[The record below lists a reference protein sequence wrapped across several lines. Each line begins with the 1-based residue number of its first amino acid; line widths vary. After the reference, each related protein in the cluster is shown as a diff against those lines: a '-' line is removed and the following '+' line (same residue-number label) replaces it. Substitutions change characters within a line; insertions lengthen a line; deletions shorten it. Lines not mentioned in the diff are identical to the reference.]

1 MKFSPIRRTAAWRT
15 APAVL
20 LTVLLGCGSS
30 PSDGTRTVQPGAPGE
45 PSRIEPAGDAVRSG
59 YTEADVRFMQGMITH
74 HAQAL
79 AMAAL
84 VPGRTEREQLHRLA
98 RRIEISQES
107 ELALM
112 ERWLERRG
120 EPVPDWTADHTAA
133 DPAEHG
139 RMPGMA
145 TPEEMARLADARGSS
160 FDRLFLE
167 LMIRHH
173 EGALVMV
180 EELLATEGAGQE
192 PELFQFAAHVD
203 ADQRAEIARMRAL
216 HDALSR

>member
-1 MKFSPIRRTAAWRT
+1 MKTSATCGKAAAFLFAVMAVSCGAT
-15 APAVL
+15 APE
-20 LTVLLGCGSS
+20 
-30 PSDGTRTVQPGAPGE
+30 PGPADPANAD
-45 PSRIEPAGDAVRSG
+45 PADADPAGAGQEQRSG
-59 YTEADVRFMQGMITH
+59 YTSADVRFMQGMITH

-84 VPGRTEREQLHRLA
+84 VPERTEREDIRRLA
-98 RRIEISQES
+98 HRVELSQES
-107 ELALM
+107 EMALM
-112 ERWLERRG
+112 SRWLERRG
-120 EPVPDWTADHTAA
+120 EAVAA
-133 DPAEHG
+133 DGHEHGGHAAANG

-145 TPEEMARLADARGSS
+145 SATEMERLADSRGAE

-180 EELLATEGAGQE
+180 EDLLATEGAGQE

-203 ADQRAEIARMRAL
+203 ADQRAEIARMRTLLNAL
-216 HDALSR
+216 LP